1 MKSWQAEL
9 YLFLVTFIWGGTFV
23 FTKIGLGFC
32 PPSLYI
38 IIRFTTALLL
48 SLIFFGKHLR
58 KLDKTTA
65 LHGIVL
71 GLLFGGGF
79 LLQTYG
85 LKMTTVSKSAF
96 ITGITVVLTP
106 FVYWL
111 VERKPISLFN
121 KIGVAIVAVGLWL
134 FTNPDFDNIN
144 YGDVLTLFSTLFWA
158 FYITYMDVFTRGR
171 QDRGETSLLVM
182 MQFVAA
188 FPPAALAYF
197 AFEGGGPGL
206 ILSRELLM
214 SLLYNAVLAS
224 FVVTFIHTSIQ
235 RYTTPVKAS
244 LIFTLEPVVAS
255 IVAFAWLGEKL
266 GEREIAGAAIIFSG
280 VLFSEV
286 LGLSKKM
293 RPREI

>member
-1 MKSWQAEL
+1 
-9 YLFLVTFIWGGTFV
+9 
-23 FTKIGLGFC
+23 
-32 PPSLYI
+32 
-38 IIRFTTALLL
+38 
-48 SLIFFGKHLR
+48 
-58 KLDKTTA
+58 
-65 LHGIVL
+65 
-71 GLLFGGGF
+71 
-79 LLQTYG
+79 
-85 LKMTTVSKSAF
+85 
-96 ITGITVVLTP
+96 
-106 FVYWL
+106 
-111 VERKPISLFN
+111 
-121 KIGVAIVAVGLWL
+121 
-134 FTNPDFDNIN
+134 
-144 YGDVLTLFSTLFWA
+144 
-158 FYITYMDVFTRGR
+158 
-171 QDRGETSLLVM
+171 
-182 MQFVAA
+182 
-188 FPPAALAYF
+188 
-197 AFEGGGPGL
+197 L